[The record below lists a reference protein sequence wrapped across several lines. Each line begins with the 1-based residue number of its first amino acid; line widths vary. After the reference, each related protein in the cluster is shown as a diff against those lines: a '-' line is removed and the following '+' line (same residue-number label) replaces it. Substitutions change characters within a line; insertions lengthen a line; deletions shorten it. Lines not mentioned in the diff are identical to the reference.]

1 MDGSRQQRRAAALR
15 NASGVSMLELC
26 ICLVILCLLSLPALQ
41 AMRDLRERNRLH
53 AAASELYVDLQFARS
68 ESVRSGSSIHLS
80 FADGAEG
87 SCYWMHI
94 GKTTDCAC
102 DSSGK
107 VSCGTAGALV
117 RAHWLPRSSATQ
129 IRSNVGRMTFKGEQ
143 GTVSSAATIEV
154 SGKDGAVVRH
164 IVSIMGRI
172 RSCSPDTDRGALPR
186 C

>member
-1 MDGSRQQRRAAALR
+1 
-15 NASGVSMLELC
+15 MLEIC
-26 ICLVILCLLSLPALQ
+26 ICLAILCLLSLPALQ

-53 AAASELYVDLQFARS
+53 GLAEQVYVDLQFARS
-68 ESVRSGSSIHLS
+68 ESVRNGSTIHLS
-80 FADGAEG
+80 FADTDDG

-94 GKTTDCAC
+94 GNTAAC
-102 DSSGK
+102 SCDHSGK
-107 VSCGTAGALV
+107 VSCADDGALI
-117 RAHWLPRSSATQ
+117 RAHWLPRSNATQ
-129 IRSNVGRMTFKGEQ
+129 IRSNVSRMTFKGEQ

-154 SGKDGAVVRH
+154 SLKDGPSVRQ